1 MRDAKQG
8 LLQLCTGAEVD
19 VVWWGCSRLGGLE
32 ITLLL
37 DQAGP
42 SNRPLDF
49 SITFG
54 RGVKPLDKRAAA
66 E

>member
-49 SITFG
+49 SITLKG
-54 RGVKPLDKRAAA
+54 SQPMNKGAPAD
-66 E
+66 